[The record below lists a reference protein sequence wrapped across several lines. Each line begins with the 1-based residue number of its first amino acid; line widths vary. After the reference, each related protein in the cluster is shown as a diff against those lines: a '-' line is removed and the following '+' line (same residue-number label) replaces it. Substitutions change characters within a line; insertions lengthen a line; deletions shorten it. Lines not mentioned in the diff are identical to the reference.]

1 LIHSLLPT
9 ADHDGDCLR
18 RETSFKSLHCLLL
31 FVVFLLVI
39 VVVPARAG
47 DASITDARVV
57 LSEEGYVL
65 NADFSFDLNQKLID
79 ALEHG
84 VALHFVTELR
94 IERPRWYWFDKLI
107 VHRRLEYRLAYHAMT
122 RSYRLNIGSLHRN
135 FDSLADAV
143 HTMERVRNL
152 YLAPPGTFNANDKYE
167 VTLRFFHN
175 TALLPK
181 PFQLSALANGK
192 WDFDTGWKKWFFIS
206 EIASSEEATPPEEEE
221 AVPEEMVTKE

>member
-1 LIHSLLPT
+1 MSACAKKL
-9 ADHDGDCLR
+9 GMVEFLR
-18 RETSFKSLHCLLL
+18 RLLL
-31 FVVFLLVI
+31 FVAFLTFASVS
-39 VVVPARAG
+39 ARAD
-47 DASITDARVV
+47 DASITYARIA
-57 LSEEGYVL
+57 LTEEGYVL

-79 ALEHG
+79 ALAHG

-94 IERPRWYWFDKLI
+94 IERPRWYWFDKVI

-135 FDSLADAV
+135 FDSLTDAV
-143 HTMERVRNL
+143 HTMEHIRNL
-152 YLAPPGTFNANDKYE
+152 HVAPPDAFDNNDRYE

-192 WDFDTGWKKWFFIS
+192 WELGTGWTKWSFIP
-206 EIASSEEATPPEEEE
+206 ETASPEEEAAPSE
-221 AVPEEMVTKE
+221 EELVKETVPEMMVTE